1 MTARFN
7 EANLRAFE
15 NARESHAKCTR
26 LIQDLSA
33 WIDRDRLTLRA
44 LQDAEIG
51 LAAVLLAS
59 PSGDSFPILPSIFY
73 SKH

>member
-1 MTARFN
+1 MRLSLLTIFTSVDALIDDMTARFN

-33 WIDRDRLTLRA
+33 RID
-44 LQDAEIG
+44 
-51 LAAVLLAS
+51 
-59 PSGDSFPILPSIFY
+59 
-73 SKH
+73 